1 MNVLILFGPPGS
13 GKGTQG
19 KILSQEFGIP
29 HIATGD
35 IMREA
40 VAKGTELG
48 KKVKEYLDS
57 GKLVPDEIVIGIIE
71 ERLRQDDT
79 KNGFI
84 LDGFPRTVPQAEA
97 LTKLFEKLK
106 IEDYKVVF
114 IDVPDDEIVKRISG
128 RRTCSS
134 CNKVYNVYFDPPK
147 KDGICDVCGGKLY
160 IREDDAEE
168 KVRKRLEVYRESTLP
183 VLEYYKKKNKVVR
196 VEGVGTLDEVKKR
209 IVSLFQHHIKQVN
222 KK

>member
-19 KILSQEFGIP
+19 KILSQEFSIP

-134 CNKVYNVYFDPPK
+134 CSKVYNVYFDPPK

-196 VEGVGTLDEVKKR
+196 VEGVGTLDEVKER
-209 IVSLFQHHIKQVN
+209 IVSALQNSAKQ
-222 KK
+222 